1 MADCC
6 PCCGYR
12 RFGSRP
18 IAEMEA
24 DNIRQWAETSRVTLA
39 RGNLLRPG
47 DAASYTGRA
56 LRTVR
61 RWMAGD
67 LSCVSIRGRKF
78 ISVDALAAFI
88 VESRD
93 E

>member
-47 DAASYTGRA
+47 DAASYTGPAHCPALDGWRPVVCFNSRA
-56 LRTVR
+56 QIYQR
-61 RWMAGD
+61 R
-67 LSCVSIRGRKF
+67 CPGRF
-78 ISVDALAAFI
+78 H
-88 VESRD
+88 R
-93 E
+93 